1 MRGEDRFG
9 NFIPEPTPVVDMD
22 PEAVK
27 FHARANA
34 VSGQVLYRGSEKKPY
49 FTADKETIGGR

>member
-1 MRGEDRFG
+1 
-9 NFIPEPTPVVDMD
+9 
-22 PEAVK
+22 
-27 FHARANA
+27 